1 MLNDDELLI
10 IDAAVKA
17 FKIQMRAHSKSQRRF
32 WVVFS
37 MNFFLALLNVTWCL
51 ELHSHP
57 AVAIKAMS

>member
-37 MNFFLALLNVTWCL
+37 MNFFLALLNVIPGALNCIRIQQSRFK
-51 ELHSHP
+51 H
-57 AVAIKAMS
+57 